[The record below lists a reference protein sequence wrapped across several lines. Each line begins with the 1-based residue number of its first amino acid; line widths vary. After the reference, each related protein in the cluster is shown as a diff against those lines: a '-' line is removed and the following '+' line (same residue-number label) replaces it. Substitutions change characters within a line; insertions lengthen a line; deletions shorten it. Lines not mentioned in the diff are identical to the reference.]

1 MKKFLSLVLS
11 FMMIFTLIGCS
22 SQSHEEEIKNSVDTY
37 FSAIKSGDYNKAME
51 MTTKDKGDFNDNF
64 GLSKLDSSLASRF
77 INESMGNVFNEEAKK
92 FISYMMSKAIG
103 DYSIDKVKENKDEA
117 IVSLSGQCTNFEK
130 FDPSSFE
137 IDIQE
142 LSTKYLNEHGDEL
155 NKIYTEQGQN
165 AMTQKIF
172 DDITPEVF
180 DRMKK
185 VVDNTE
191 RMEFKMEITVKNID
205 GQWLI
210 SNIQQVQ

>member
-1 MKKFLSLVLS
+1 MKKLTSFVLS
-11 FMMIFTLIGCS
+11 FMMLFFIVGCS

-51 MTTKDKGDFNDNF
+51 MTTKDKGDFSDGF
-64 GLSKLDSSLASRF
+64 GLSELDSSLASGF
-77 INESMGNVFNEEAKK
+77 INENMGNIFNEEAKK

-103 DYSIDKVKENKDEA
+103 DYAIDKVTENKDEA
-117 IVSLSGQCTNFEK
+117 IVSLSGKCINFEK

-137 IDIQE
+137 LDIQE

-155 NKIYTEQGQN
+155 NKIYTEQGQD

-185 VVDNTE
+185 VVDDTE